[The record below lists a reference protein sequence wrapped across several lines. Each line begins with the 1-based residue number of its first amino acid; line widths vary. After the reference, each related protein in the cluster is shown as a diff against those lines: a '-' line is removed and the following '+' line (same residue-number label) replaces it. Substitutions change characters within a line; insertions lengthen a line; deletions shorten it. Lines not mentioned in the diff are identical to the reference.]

1 MKLLFPGTFD
11 PFTKGHA
18 DLVSRALKLCD
29 ELVIAVGIN
38 GEKTPMYSVQER
50 VDAISRYYSNDRRVS
65 VISYGGLTADA
76 VRQSGAAA
84 ILRGV
89 RSDADYDMERT
100 LADANLTVLG
110 VETVLLVARPELQHV
125 SSSLC
130 RELDRFG
137 YDTGELVI
145 DTFRKDGSK

>member
-18 DLVSRALKLCD
+18 DLVERALALCD

-38 GEKTPMYSVQER
+38 GQKAPMYSVEER
-50 VDAISRYYSNDRRVS
+50 LNAISRHYRDNARVS
-65 VISYGGLTADA
+65 VISYSGLTADA
-76 VRQSGAAA
+76 VRQTGATA

-89 RSDADYDMERT
+89 RSGADFDMERT
-100 LADANLTVLG
+100 LADANLAVLG
-110 VETVLLVARPELQHV
+110 VETILLVATPALQHV

-130 RELDRFG
+130 RELDHFG
-137 YDTGELVI
+137 YDTDGLVI
-145 DTFRKDGSK
+145 DTFRKKDSE

>member
-18 DLVSRALKLCD
+18 DLVSRALELCD

-38 GEKTPMYSVQER
+38 GQKSPMYSVQER

-65 VISYGGLTADA
+65 VISYSGLTAEA
-76 VRQSGAAA
+76 VRQTGAAA
-84 ILRGV
+84 MLRGV
-89 RSDADYDMERT
+89 RSDADFDMERT
-100 LADANLTVLG
+100 LADANLAVLG

-130 RELDRFG
+130 RELDCFG
-137 YDTGELVI
+137 HSTDELVI
-145 DTFRKDGSK
+145 DTFRKGGSK

>member
-38 GEKTPMYSVQER
+38 GQKSPMFSAEDR
-50 VDAISRYYSNDRRVS
+50 VKAISGYYSGDRRIS
-65 VISYGGLTADA
+65 VMSYSGLTADA
-76 VRQSGAAA
+76 VRQTGADA

-89 RSDADYDMERT
+89 RSGADFDMERT
-100 LADANLTVLG
+100 MADANLAVLG
-110 VETVLLVARPELQHV
+110 VETVLLVAAPAFQHV

-130 RELDRFG
+130 RELSGFG
-137 YDTGELVI
+137 YSTDELVI
-145 DTFRKDGSK
+145 DTFKNLKK

>member
-1 MKLLFPGTFD
+1 MRLLFPGTFD
-11 PFTKGHA
+11 PFTTGHA
-18 DLVSRALKLCD
+18 DLVRRALTMCD

-38 GEKTPMYSVQER
+38 GEKSPMYSIQER
-50 VDAISRYYSNDRRVS
+50 VDAICGYYVNDRRVS
-65 VISYGGLTADA
+65 VISYSGLTADA
-76 VRQSGAAA
+76 VRQTGADA

-89 RSDADYDMERT
+89 RSGADFDMERT

-145 DTFRKDGSK
+145 DTFRKK